1 MIEMESDGDVQF
13 TIVMVMCMLFRWWL
27 YARRQF
33 FNFVAR
39 NMCMR
44 FLTVLF
50 AYAGD
55 YIGGQSDSR
64 SYELGGDLL
73 FGIEYF
79 DDEVN
84 LEHLVQ

>member
-1 MIEMESDGDVQF
+1 
-13 TIVMVMCMLFRWWL
+13 
-27 YARRQF
+27 
-33 FNFVAR
+33 
-39 NMCMR
+39 MCMR
-44 FLTVLF
+44 FVTVLF
-50 AYAGD
+50 AYAGE

-84 LEHLVQ
+84 LEPCVVVATKLSLLPMSLLVSTDTTRAKTLMTTNKDGKLNIEI